1 MVGALIALAALAQPA
16 ESDPAPA
23 DTILVIVSEK
33 SPLTNLSST
42 QLRRLFQKR
51 GFVGPKG
58 GNSIAINLPPR
69 HPTRVTFDRLVL
81 NLEPDQVGRYWIDRK
96 IRGQTGPPKTVRSG
110 RLLQRF
116 VKAIPKTVGYIT
128 GRTLPPGVRALRIDG
143 FSPDHPRYPLRSS
156 P

>member
-1 MVGALIALAALAQPA
+1 MVGALIALAALAQTA
-16 ESDPAPA
+16 EANPAPT
-23 DTILVIVSEK
+23 DTILVIVSDK

-51 GFVGPKG
+51 GFVGPNGEK
-58 GNSIAINLPPR
+58 SIPLNLPPR
-69 HPTRVTFDRLVL
+69 HPTRVAFDRLVL
-81 NLEPDQVGRYWIDRK
+81 NLEPNQVGRYWIDRK
-96 IRGQTGPPKTVRSG
+96 IRGQTGPPKTLRSD

-116 VKAIPKTVGYIT
+116 VKAIPKTVAYIM
-128 GRTLPPGVRALRIDG
+128 GQPPPPGVRALRIDG